1 MISKLSSFLETLRK
15 EPKRL
20 FLIDGLGAL
29 VTLFF
34 LAVVLTKFQEY
45 IGMPKK
51 ELYFLS
57 IFALFFSVYSMTCY
71 FLKPVNWNILL
82 KIIAYANLL
91 YCFIT
96 IGYLYYFYENL
107 TVIGLLYFI
116 IEILIIFVL
125 INLELTV
132 AKS

>member
-1 MISKLSSFLETLRK
+1 MTLKISSFIEYLRK
-15 EPKRL
+15 KPKRL

-34 LAVVLTKFQEY
+34 LAVVLTRFQEY

-57 IFALFFSVYSMTCY
+57 IFAVIFSVYSITCY
-71 FLKPVNWNILL
+71 LLKPVNWNILL
-82 KIIAYANLL
+82 RIIAFANLV

-96 IGYLYYFYENL
+96 IGYICYFYEHL

-132 AKS
+132 ARS

>member
-1 MISKLSSFLETLRK
+1 MTLKTSSFIEYLRK
-15 EPKRL
+15 KPKRL

-34 LAVVLTKFQEY
+34 LAVVLTRFQEY

-51 ELYFLS
+51 GLYFLS
-57 IFALFFSVYSMTCY
+57 IFAVIFSIYSITCY
-71 FLKPVNWNILL
+71 LLRPVNWNILL
-82 KIIAYANLL
+82 RIIAFANLV

-96 IGYLYYFYENL
+96 IGYICYFYEHL
-107 TVIGLLYFI
+107 TMIGLLYFI
-116 IEILIIFVL
+116 TEILIIFVL

-132 AKS
+132 ARS